1 MDATRVRKNLQDVQ
15 GLMYDANLRLNE
27 LQLYVET
34 SRQRAGYEEEL
45 QQRQEII
52 ESQAKEIDHLK
63 DVISSYENERLEIQ
77 RMLQRTNGE
86 ILSDESDESSETTT
100 SSPFFSSPS
109 PPPPPPLSPNQSKRH
124 KADTVT
130 EIICKKCDNLAFAT
144 QFSYDRH
151 VRTMHER
158 KFRFPCNSCCAGF
171 ETAARL
177 SAHLQRVHN
186 VTCL

>member
-86 ILSDESDESSETTT
+86 IL
-100 SSPFFSSPS
+100 
-109 PPPPPPLSPNQSKRH
+109 
-124 KADTVT
+124 
-130 EIICKKCDNLAFAT
+130 ILA
-144 QFSYDRH
+144 
-151 VRTMHER
+151 
-158 KFRFPCNSCCAGF
+158 
-171 ETAARL
+171 
-177 SAHLQRVHN
+177 
-186 VTCL
+186 